1 MMSSKIDTMT
11 SLCAFLS
18 LSTLL
23 LMASMMN
30 VSALA
35 AAAKPQKVLVTGA
48 GGKTGRLVMK
58 QLLEKSDLFDPVG
71 VVRTQASLDTM
82 VKDYGIPSDKLK
94 IADICNEQDMKD
106 VCNGMDGLI
115 ICTSATPAPTGEMTA
130 EGRPKF
136 DFPSPPKKVDW
147 LGQKYQ
153 IDSAKSGG
161 IKHVVICS
169 SMGGTNPENPL
180 NKLGL
185 SEDGKTGGNILMW
198 KRKAEMYLIES
209 GLTYTIVHP
218 GGLLDEEGGKRELV
232 VGVDDEQLGTD
243 NRSIPRADVAS
254 LLVASLMYDSYADR
268 SFDARSKPE
277 GEGTVTTDYNQLL
290 SDMKANCDYKLG
302 ATM

>member
-1 MMSSKIDTMT
+1 
-11 SLCAFLS
+11 
-18 LSTLL
+18 
-23 LMASMMN
+23 MASMMN

-136 DFPSPPKKVDW
+136 SFPMQPEKVDW

>member
-1 MMSSKIDTMT
+1 MMRSKIDTMT

-136 DFPSPPKKVDW
+136 SFPMQPEKVDW